1 MYKYDRKRIL
11 FVVLPYLALELI
23 LFTNPFTNS
32 YFSLD
37 GNFVSTRGYGLYIA
51 YLVSF
56 IYILN
61 SAFVLI
67 KYWTYVNKIKIFAV
81 SSPPLGGIRDIRETL
96 EKIKQTASEE
106 DPHPSGQLNLRT
118 ILGGDL
124 LTTEVV
130 RSQIWLFVLI
140 VAFSIVYV
148 AFRYQCQQDMI
159 AIDKLEQRL
168 TDAKYKALS
177 SSSTLTEKCRE
188 SHVLEILKQN
198 QDSLL
203 HQADQPPYI
212 IEVPE

>member
-1 MYKYDRKRIL
+1 MAENKKQDEVPLVIEEQ
-11 FVVLPYLALELI
+11 PQTEEH
-23 LFTNPFTNS
+23 
-32 YFSLD
+32 
-37 GNFVSTRGYGLYIA
+37 VSEAEEEGKAKESTLKETIQM
-51 YLVSF
+51 
-56 IYILN
+56 
-61 SAFVLI
+61 I
-67 KYWTYVNKIKIFAV
+67 KE
-81 SSPPLGGIRDIRETL
+81 S
-96 EKIKQTASEE
+96 ASEE
-106 DPHPSGQLNLRT
+106 DPKPSGQLNLRT

-159 AIDKLEQRL
+159 AIDKLEQKL

>member
-1 MYKYDRKRIL
+1 MAEDKKQDEVPLVIEE
-11 FVVLPYLALELI
+11 PQTEEQ
-23 LFTNPFTNS
+23 
-32 YFSLD
+32 
-37 GNFVSTRGYGLYIA
+37 VSEAEEEGKAKESTLKETIQM
-51 YLVSF
+51 
-56 IYILN
+56 
-61 SAFVLI
+61 I
-67 KYWTYVNKIKIFAV
+67 KE
-81 SSPPLGGIRDIRETL
+81 S
-96 EKIKQTASEE
+96 ASEE
-106 DPHPSGQLNLRT
+106 DPKPSGQLNLRT

-159 AIDKLEQRL
+159 AIDKLEHKL

-188 SHVLEILKQN
+188 SHVLDILKQN